1 MNKKDILK
9 KLTDDKHYYGD
20 FGKKYLSSSD
30 VGVLL
35 SNPLALKKEQK
46 KTAAFLV
53 GGYFHTT
60 ILEPDKLKKFKVI
73 PTTSRNSKLYK
84 EKSSGELCLL
94 QQEVDNIEIMSEKM
108 LSNKICNSLIR
119 GKWVEYEKPMITK
132 IGKYMW
138 KGKCDVLN
146 HDDQLVIDLKTTA
159 DINNF
164 RRSAYRYNYDVQA
177 YVYRKLFGY
186 DMLFMVIDKITK
198 QIGIFD
204 CSEEFYNIG
213 KDKVE
218 RAMEAYDMFFKSKDF
233 DPKQFFI
240 SKTL

>member
-1 MNKKDILK
+1 MKRADILK
-9 KLTDDKHYYGD
+9 KLSDDKHYYGS

-30 VGVLL
+30 VGILL

-73 PTTSRNSKLYK
+73 PTTTRNTKLYK
-84 EKSSGELCLL
+84 EMSGGELCLL
-94 QQEVDNIEIMSEKM
+94 QHEVDMIEKMSEKM
-108 LSNKICNSLIR
+108 LSNKICDGLIR
-119 GKWVEYEKPMITK
+119 GTWVEYETPSIKK

-164 RRSAYRYNYDVQA
+164 RRAAFRYNYDSQA

-186 DMLFMVIDKITK
+186 DMLFIVIDKNTH
-198 QIGIFD
+198 QIGMFD
-204 CSEEFYNIG
+204 CSDDFYRSG
-213 KDKVE
+213 EDKVE
-218 RAMEAYDMFFKSKDF
+218 RAMEAYDLFFKSKDF